1 MFDLGWWELAIVG
14 LLMILILGPK
24 ELPNAMR
31 AIAKFL
37 RKARRLAAEFQ
48 GHIDDLMRE
57 SELADVKKTVQNIS
71 QKDIG
76 REIEKVVD
84 PTGEFSAEI
93 DSALTTA
100 RDEVE
105 ELEKIGKANLVD
117 STSVPPQATVSSGS
131 ATDSSEDKTTVP
143 KKKTAVPKKKT
154 PVPKKKDA
162 G

>member
-24 ELPNAMR
+24 ELPHAMR
-31 AIAKFL
+31 AMAKFL
-37 RKARRLAAEFQ
+37 RKARRLASEFQ
-48 GHIDDLMRE
+48 GHMDDLMRE
-57 SELADVKKTVQNIS
+57 SELADVKETVQSIS
-71 QKDIG
+71 KKDIG

-100 RDEVE
+100 RNEVK
-105 ELEKIGKANLVD
+105 ELENIDDDKPVVSA
-117 STSVPPQATVSSGS
+117 STSPQANASSDSSTETSDSKKTVS
-131 ATDSSEDKTTVP
+131 EI
-143 KKKTAVPKKKT
+143 
-154 PVPKKKDA
+154 KDA